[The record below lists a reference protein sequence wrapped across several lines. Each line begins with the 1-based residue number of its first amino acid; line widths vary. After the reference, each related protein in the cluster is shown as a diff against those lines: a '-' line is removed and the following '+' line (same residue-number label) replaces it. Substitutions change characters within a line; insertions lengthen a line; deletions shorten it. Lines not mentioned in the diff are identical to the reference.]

1 MTDTSSETIVFI
13 FKVNLDSIPQSGSNA
28 EVECAN
34 TTIIAQKLLPPVL
47 IQISINSLG
56 PSLCL
61 YALNLG
67 EDNSIV
73 LG

>member
-1 MTDTSSETIVFI
+1 MI
-13 FKVNLDSIPQSGSNA
+13 LLQ
-28 EVECAN
+28 CAPWHALN
-34 TTIIAQKLLPPVL
+34 EINFASAISALLL
-47 IQISINSLG
+47 AFWLYSLG